1 MRISLSKKIITVF
14 GAIIISL
21 LFAEF
26 LLRIIGIKPWEYIIL
41 NEPKIFKS
49 DPTLGWRAKK
59 GSYIIPPLNH
69 LGKKF
74 HINIEKDGQRKT
86 GENNSKI
93 DGEILIIGGSF
104 AQGWGVNDESTFSS
118 KLQRKLGNFKVYNFG
133 QGAYGGIQSL
143 LLLEEQIPK
152 MKSPKLVIYGFIEH
166 HEYRNVAR
174 GRWLRVLA
182 KHSTRGHVK
191 TPYGDIEKNN
201 KLIIHSPIGYINL
214 PLREMSSLVTLFE
227 KVYMKF
233 KTKKR
238 KKNQKLVTEKI
249 IVQMKE
255 ISNKFDANF
264 MLVILNWNNHYT
276 INHYESFLKKNEIKY
291 VNCAVPL
298 TGQMVILGDY
308 HPSEKAHTFY
318 NDCLDEYIRKQE
330 LIIF

>member
-14 GAIIISL
+14 VAIIISL

-26 LLRIIGIKPWEYIIL
+26 LLRIFGIKPWEYIVI

-49 DPTLGWRAKK
+49 DPVLGWKAKN
-59 GSYIIPPLNH
+59 GSYIIPPLDQ

-86 GENNSKI
+86 GENNRKI
-93 DGEILIIGGSF
+93 EGEILIIGGSF
-104 AQGWGVNDESTFSS
+104 TQGWGVDDESTFSS
-118 KLQRKLGNFKVYNFG
+118 KLQRQHTNFKVYNFG

-182 KHSTRGHVK
+182 KYSTRGHVK
-191 TPYGDIEKNN
+191 TPFGDIGKNN
-201 KLIIHSPIGYINL
+201 KLIIHPPMGYINL
-214 PLREMSSLVTLFE
+214 PLREVSSLVTLFE

-238 KKNQKLVTEKI
+238 KKQQKLVAEKI
-249 IVQMKE
+249 ILQMKE
-255 ISNKFDANF
+255 ISNKYNADF
-264 MLVILNWNNHYT
+264 MLVILNWTNPYT
-276 INHYESFLKKNEIKY
+276 ISHYESFLKKKEIKY
-291 VNCAVPL
+291 INCAVPL
-298 TGQMVILGDY
+298 TGEMVILGDY
-308 HPSEKAHTFY
+308 HPSEKAHSFY
-318 NDCLDEYIRKQE
+318 NDCLNEYIKNQR